1 MRASLCPRLF
11 KLSQS
16 AFLVF
21 LTHKFLTKSVSFLP
35 PTSCHTAPLSLLYIL
50 YPIRNH
56 PRFFPTCLI
65 MRSGHALFLA
75 ALSLSLTQCTSASFY
90 LKEKWVGEDF
100 FRDWNWETEN
110 DPTDGRVN
118 YVSQAEAIAKNLA
131 YGTSSSRFSR
141 ISLDNSNPLVRNSFK
156 VENDAFV
163 MRADDWSI
171 VDPSARG
178 RDSIRISSQNAY
190 SESIFVLDLAHM
202 PAGCATWPAFWTN
215 SQKGPWPDG
224 GEVDII
230 EGTLLV
236 SFVSLPSYP

>member
-1 MRASLCPRLF
+1 M
-11 KLSQS
+11 
-16 AFLVF
+16 
-21 LTHKFLTKSVSFLP
+21 
-35 PTSCHTAPLSLLYIL
+35 
-50 YPIRNH
+50 
-56 PRFFPTCLI
+56 
-65 MRSGHALFLA
+65 
-75 ALSLSLTQCTSASFY
+75 
-90 LKEKWVGEDF
+90 
-100 FRDWNWETEN
+100 
-110 DPTDGRVN
+110 TD
-118 YVSQAEAIAKNLA
+118 
-131 YGTSSSRFSR
+131 TFS
-141 ISLDNSNPLVRNSFK
+141 
-156 VENDAFV
+156 VENGAFV

-236 SFVSLPSYP
+236 SFVSLPSYPYTRSLLGLPLLQVSI